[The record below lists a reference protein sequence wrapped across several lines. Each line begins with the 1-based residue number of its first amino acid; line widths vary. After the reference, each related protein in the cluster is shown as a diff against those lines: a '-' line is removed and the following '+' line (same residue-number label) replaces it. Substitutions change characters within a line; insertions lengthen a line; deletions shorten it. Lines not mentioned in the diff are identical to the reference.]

1 MGLLSIASHLDENPK
16 PGLAFSDFII
26 KYNFKCCAL
35 LEKKSNDFLVT
46 NSIGFDG
53 QSIAA
58 ASSTA
63 DFWDGICSQPDTII
77 NLSQSDN
84 SHAPLLQL
92 FSLNMKEA
100 VKDFSLCKSSKDKI
114 LLVCND
120 KISEE
125 AKSDFVNIGTEKH
138 KCSTDAI
145 NKLFT
150 ESSVLLKF
158 QINLS
163 EAVESF
169 ILAEKI
175 KDTIKQTIEASL
187 YNELYNRFI
196 CIYNNKDA
204 SLYEKK
210 SVINTVFILDKTYST
225 ELILNHL
232 IINFRDILGSYAD
245 LARISNLGKAQT
257 YREIADFL
265 QAD

>member
-16 PGLAFSDFII
+16 QGLAFSDFIL

-35 LEKKSNDFLVT
+35 LEKKSNNYLVT

-53 QSIAA
+53 KSIAA
-58 ASSTA
+58 ASSTS
-63 DFWDGICSQPDTII
+63 DFWNGICPEQNQILNFSQ
-77 NLSQSDN
+77 NDN

-92 FSLNMKEA
+92 FSLNMKDS
-100 VKDFSLCKSSKDKI
+100 VKAFSLCRSDNKI

-125 AKSDFVNIGTEKH
+125 ALSDFPKIGTEKH

-169 ILAEKI
+169 ILAQKI
-175 KDTIKQTIEASL
+175 PDTEKQTIENSL
-187 YNELYNRFI
+187 YNEFYNRFI

-204 SLYEKK
+204 SCYEQK
-210 SVINTVFILDKTYST
+210 SIINTVFILDKTYST

-232 IINFRDILGSYAD
+232 IINFRDILENYAD
-245 LARISNLGKAQT
+245 IAKISNLGKAQT

-265 QAD
+265 QAN